1 MRNLIEELKSIKL
14 AIFDLDGVV
23 YRGDKL
29 ISGVDKVIHQLKQ
42 LQIRII
48 YNSNNSTASRQMY
61 VDKLK
66 KFKIYTEVSDIYTS
80 ASITSI
86 EISKLKQKAKIFTIS
101 EVGLI
106 EELQSYG
113 HEIMTLESN
122 YREVDFV
129 LVGLDRDFNYNKL
142 AFAQKCILDGKAQF
156 YATNA
161 DSTLPVADGFLPG
174 AGVMV
179 KALEVC
185 TGTSPIKIFGKPQ
198 PYGIELI
205 LKEAELEPNDAVIFG
220 DRLNTDILAGNL
232 AKIKTVLVL
241 TGVTSQDE
249 LNQMNLK
256 KTGDFNK
263 ALIPDIVLEK
273 LEDIFII

>member
-1 MRNLIEELKSIKL
+1 MHNLIEELKSIKL

-29 ISGVDKVIHQLKQ
+29 IPGVDKVIQQLKQ
-42 LQIRII
+42 LQIKIV

-66 KFKIYTEVSDIYTS
+66 KFNIYSEVSDIYTS

-106 EELQSYG
+106 EELQSYS

-122 YREVDFV
+122 HKEVDFV

-179 KALEVC
+179 KALEIC
-185 TGTSPIKIFGKPQ
+185 TGTRPIKIFGKPQ

-232 AKIKTVLVL
+232 AQIKTALVL

-249 LNQMNLK
+249 LDQMKLK
-256 KTGDFNK
+256 RTGDFNK
-263 ALIPDIVLEK
+263 ALVPDIVLEK
-273 LEDIFII
+273 LEDVFIV